1 MRRKTALSILENAK
15 GKCLFLEKCLIHGR
29 RFTKMNKIK
38 LTAEISFVLL
48 VLAAFAPLCA
58 ALETNVQTV
67 ADRTLTLDLG
77 PDFSVGQSSTA
88 SNTAGYIQQNVTIV
102 NNGYPQTA
110 IASIMVLSFYG
121 DYAKVLDPVA
131 LSGLME
137 KGILDNLKSS
147 GDSEIGNWT
156 TTSKIGQ
163 NVTVHSLAIGAPGI
177 NSKNIKLDFAFW
189 HLDRTTY
196 VAVISALDRNTTDQI
211 IRTTAMK

>member
-1 MRRKTALSILENAK
+1 
-15 GKCLFLEKCLIHGR
+15 
-29 RFTKMNKIK
+29 MNKFK

-121 DYAKVLDPVA
+121 DFARVLDPAA
-131 LSGLME
+131 LSDLME
-137 KGILDNLKSS
+137 KGILNNLKSS